1 MAKKKDAKK
10 ETEKKHSSKKGA
22 SKKEVTESIE
32 IDFVRPSVRLAL
44 AKLSV
49 VEKPMGRS
57 VVRGKKQKPEIKEIV
72 KEIEKEVV
80 KEVEVIK
87 EVEKEIEIKQVMPYI
102 CLQYLGGE
110 SDINEIVEK
119 AKAIWQE
126 NNHSGE
132 KFVSIDLYVKPEDN
146 AAYYVINGM
155 DTGKVELGL

>member
-57 VVRGKKQKPEIKEIV
+57 VVRGKIGRASCRERV
-72 KEIEKEVV
+72 
-80 KEVEVIK
+80 
-87 EVEKEIEIKQVMPYI
+87 
-102 CLQYLGGE
+102 
-110 SDINEIVEK
+110 
-119 AKAIWQE
+119 
-126 NNHSGE
+126 
-132 KFVSIDLYVKPEDN
+132 
-146 AAYYVINGM
+146 
-155 DTGKVELGL
+155 